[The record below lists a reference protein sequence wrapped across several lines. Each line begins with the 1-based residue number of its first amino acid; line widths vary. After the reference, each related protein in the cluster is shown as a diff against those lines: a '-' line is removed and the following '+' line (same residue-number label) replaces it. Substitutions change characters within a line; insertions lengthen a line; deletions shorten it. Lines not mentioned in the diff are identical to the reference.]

1 VALRRRWFLAKRVC
15 RRHTEL
21 VGPPGKDFAG
31 GARPRIGEE
40 REFLRGADG
49 SAPTPF
55 GLGGFRVG
63 GFCAD
68 GCSAGSFRADGCSA
82 GSFRA
87 RRNTK
92 RLPKRFPL
100 PGCLVYDGTC
110 GYDSVVR
117 KDCAQGLCTKA
128 VRIGYVRKLCVEAV
142 WIGGRSLRKALPY
155 ARIALFGSV
164 IRLREVSF
172 YL

>member
-1 VALRRRWFLAKRVC
+1 MALRRRWFLAKRVC

-40 REFLRGADG
+40 REFLRGADR

-68 GCSAGSFRADGCSA
+68 GFGAGSCSANGCSA
-82 GSFRA
+82 NGFSVFAQEEKQNVFRSASRCPDVSFTMGLA
-87 RRNTK
+87 GMI
-92 RLPKRFPL
+92 LL
-100 PGCLVYDGTC
+100 
-110 GYDSVVR
+110 
-117 KDCAQGLCTKA
+117 CAKA

-155 ARIALFGSV
+155 ARIALFGSI